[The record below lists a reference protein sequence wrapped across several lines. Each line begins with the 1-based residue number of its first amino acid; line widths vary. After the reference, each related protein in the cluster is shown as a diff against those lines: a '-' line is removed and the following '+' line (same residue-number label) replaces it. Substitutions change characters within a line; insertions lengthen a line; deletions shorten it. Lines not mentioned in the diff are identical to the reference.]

1 MSKTTIYF
9 VETKT
14 EEQPIAVCQC
24 VEHFYERG
32 KRVQIVADSSLAA
45 QRLDHLLWTFAQAS
59 FIPHRI
65 GLSNQAG
72 KAAVEPVII
81 TIGAIPSEGVTVLVC
96 DGAVGLEL
104 MERYEDVVHF
114 VLLDDAEKRQESR
127 SMWQVVRDKGIAVNH
142 ISYASKGRSFPSA
155 PQ

>member
-1 MSKTTIYF
+1 MAKTTIYF

-14 EEQPIAVCQC
+14 EEQPIAICQC
-24 VEHFYERG
+24 VEQFYEQG
-32 KRVQIVADSSLAA
+32 KRVQIVADSALAA

-65 GLSNQAG
+65 GLSNQARG
-72 KAAVEPVII
+72 TIVEPVII
-81 TIGAIPSEGVTVLVC
+81 TIGEILVEGATVLVC

-104 MERYEDVVHF
+104 MERYEEVVHF
-114 VLLDDAEKRQESR
+114 VLLDDAEKRQVSR
-127 SMWQVVRDKGIAVNH
+127 SMWQEVRDKGIAVNH
-142 ISYASKGRSFPSA
+142 ISYASKGRSFPST